1 MGGSSKS
8 SSSSSSNTETNNASN
23 ESGLQIVDSNGAS
36 IVMTDYDAIKL
47 SFGAI
52 ESIVSDAIESV
63 DSSNERIQQINNDTV
78 GTLKDF
84 AENLKVGDL
93 KITKTVFLVGAGSVG
108 AMALA
113 VVISSN
119 MKNKNKGKAQ

>member
-1 MGGSSKS
+1 MGGSSRS

-36 IVMTDYDAIKL
+36 IVMTDFDAIKL
-47 SFGAI
+47 SF
-52 ESIVSDAIESV
+52 DAIENVVNDAIETV
-63 DSSNERIQQINNDTV
+63 DSSNERIQQINTDTI

-93 KITKTVFLVGAGSVG
+93 KITKTVFLVGAGSIG

-119 MKNKNKGKAQ
+119 MKSKKSNAK

>member
-1 MGGSSKS
+1 MGGSSSS

-52 ESIVSDAIESV
+52 ENIVSDAIESV
-63 DSSNERIQQINNDTV
+63 DSSNERIQQINNSTI

-93 KITKTVFLVGAGSVG
+93 KITKSVVYMGMGTLGALSIIVLV
-108 AMALA
+108 
-113 VVISSN
+113 SSSI
-119 MKNKNKGKAQ
+119 KAKGKK

>member
-1 MGGSSKS
+1 MSGSSKS
-8 SSSSSSNTETNNASN
+8 STSSSTNTETNNASN

-52 ESIVSDAIESV
+52 ENIVSDAIESV

-108 AMALA
+108 LMALA
-113 VVISSN
+113 VVYSSN
-119 MKNKNKGKAQ
+119 KKKGNSK

>member
-1 MGGSSKS
+1 MGGSSRS

-36 IVMTDYDAIKL
+36 IVMTDFDAIKL
-47 SFGAI
+47 SFDAI
-52 ESIVSDAIESV
+52 ENVVSDAIETV
-63 DSSNERIQQINNDTV
+63 DSSNERIQQINTDTI

-93 KITKTVFLVGAGSVG
+93 KITKTVFLVGAGSIG

-113 VVISSN
+113 VVVSSN
-119 MKNKNKGKAQ
+119 MKSKKSNAK

>member
-36 IVMTDYDAIKL
+36 IVMTDHDAIKL

-52 ESIVSDAIESV
+52 ENIVSDAIESV

>member
-1 MGGSSKS
+1 
-8 SSSSSSNTETNNASN
+8 
-23 ESGLQIVDSNGAS
+23 
-36 IVMTDYDAIKL
+36 MTDYDAIKL

-52 ESIVSDAIESV
+52 ENIVSDAIESV

-108 AMALA
+108 LMALA
-113 VVISSN
+113 VVYVSNKKKSSV
-119 MKNKNKGKAQ
+119 K

>member
-8 SSSSSSNTETNNASN
+8 STSSSTNTETNNASN

-36 IVMTDYDAIKL
+36 IIMTDHDAIKL
-47 SFGAI
+47 SFAAI
-52 ESIVSDAIESV
+52 ENIVSDAIESV

>member
-1 MGGSSKS
+1 MGGSSS
-8 SSSSSSNTETNNASN
+8 SSSCSSSNTETNNASN

-47 SFGAI
+47 SFTAI
-52 ESIVSDAIESV
+52 ENVVTDAIESV
-63 DSSNERIQQINNDTV
+63 DSSNERIQQINNETI

-93 KITKTVFLVGAGSVG
+93 KITKTVFLVGAGSIG

-113 VVISSN
+113 VVVSSN
-119 MKNKNKGKAQ
+119 MKSKKSNAK

>member
-8 SSSSSSNTETNNASN
+8 STSSSTNTETNNASN

-52 ESIVSDAIESV
+52 ENIVSDAIESV

-108 AMALA
+108 LMALA
-113 VVISSN
+113 VVYVSNKKKSSV
-119 MKNKNKGKAQ
+119 K

>member
-8 SSSSSSNTETNNASN
+8 STSSSTNTETNNASN

-36 IVMTDYDAIKL
+36 IIMTDYDAIKL

-52 ESIVSDAIESV
+52 ENIVSDAIESV

-93 KITKTVFLVGAGSVG
+93 KITKTVFLVGIGSVG
-108 AMALA
+108 LMALA
-113 VVISSN
+113 VVYSSN
-119 MKNKNKGKAQ
+119 KKKGNSK

>member
-1 MGGSSKS
+1 MGGSSSS

-52 ESIVSDAIESV
+52 ENIVSDAIESV

-108 AMALA
+108 LMALA
-113 VVISSN
+113 VVYSSN
-119 MKNKNKGKAQ
+119 KKKGNSK